1 MLMTSR
7 NWIFWGNQVT
17 WADINISMVKL
28 SLVSRRLVNSVL
40 PFFGSYLWSATLTR
54 IYDSPGHKGL
64 CLTKQGAAM
73 CHGDQW
79 APWRSCCSVV
89 AGIPLLAT
97 VCVHLPEKWVADL
110 ANLAKWATKSVSIC
124 EVEGW
129 QLIWLARALLIS
141 LAQHLLICTITSEL
155 MHLARAVTTCKKV
168 GVYGVGM
175 VPG

>member
-1 MLMTSR
+1 MGCSVRDGTYSLLGGGAFRVMLMTTR

-97 VCVHLPEKWVADL
+97 VCVHLPEKWVGKPGKVSNKICIHLWGGGVAANLTSKSSSDFLGTAPADL
-110 ANLAKWATKSVSIC
+110 
-124 EVEGW
+124 
-129 QLIWLARALLIS
+129 
-141 LAQHLLICTITSEL
+141 H
-155 MHLARAVTTCKKV
+155 
-168 GVYGVGM
+168 YY
-175 VPG
+175 